1 MIDVYIME
9 ETHMNKFSIWSAII
23 AMLSS
28 MYTAKIN
35 VTSVSEPPVVEPIVM
50 EEVVNE
56 ANKYNEV
63 ACGLIVT
70 EVEDSF
76 ENMESSTMNS
86 DTEDVTISFDQI
98 EEIKQSLNQ
107 ARSTDDVEDVVG
119 SICATME
126 YDEGSLDS
134 YYEAD
139 EIWRGESYEEG
150 LGFGEAYKIG
160 DHTIAWLVANHKT
173 NDDNSPM
180 IVVISIKYLDTNTF
194 VRWKFIAK

>member
-1 MIDVYIME
+1 
-9 ETHMNKFSIWSAII
+9 MNKLSIWSAII
-23 AMLSS
+23 ALFSS
-28 MYTAKIN
+28 VYAVKIN
-35 VTSVSEPPVVEPIVM
+35 ANITSVSESPTVNPIVM

-56 ANKYNEV
+56 ANKYNKVDCE
-63 ACGLIVT
+63 LIVP
-70 EVEDSF
+70 EVEDSL
-76 ENMESSTMNS
+76 ENIELSTTNS
-86 DTEDVTISFDQI
+86 DTKDVTISFDQI
-98 EEIKQSLNQ
+98 EEIKQSLEQ
-107 ARSTDDVEDVVG
+107 ARSTDDIENIIG

-150 LGFGEAYKIG
+150 LGFGQAYKIG
-160 DHTIAWLVANHKT
+160 DHTIAWLIANHKT